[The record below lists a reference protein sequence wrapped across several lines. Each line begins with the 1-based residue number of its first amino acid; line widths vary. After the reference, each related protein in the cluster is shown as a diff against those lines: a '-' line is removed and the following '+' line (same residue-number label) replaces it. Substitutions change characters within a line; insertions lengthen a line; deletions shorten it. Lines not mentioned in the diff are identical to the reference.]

1 MTAKEIYLLPK
12 LKPPNSAGDSTHKTL
27 SFLRRAVRNR
37 KFPELARA
45 ATVANGI
52 AAILTA
58 FERAALR
65 LREIRYL

>member
-1 MTAKEIYLLPK
+1 MPTVCVIANPDRVTVGTWMK
-12 LKPPNSAGDSTHKTL
+12 
-27 SFLRRAVRNR
+27 SFLHRAVRNR
-37 KFPELARA
+37 KFPELATA
-45 ATVANGI
+45 STVANGI